1 MKKIVLCV
9 SVGICLCLMIGSQ
22 IYFEKVVN
30 NGIGTEDGT
39 MPTELV
45 RKKPS
50 MPSPLPKKSLP
61 DKPGPQI
68 DSVKIF

>member
-22 IYFEKVVN
+22 IYFDKVVN
-30 NGIGTEDGT
+30 DGIGVEDGM

>member
-22 IYFEKVVN
+22 VYFEKVVN
-30 NGIGTEDGT
+30 NGIETEDGT

-45 RKKPS
+45 RKEPS
-50 MPSPLPKKSLP
+50 MPSPLPKKVFRTSL
-61 DKPGPQI
+61 
-68 DSVKIF
+68 VRR